1 MTYDG
6 GGKAAGVRLFVD
18 GRLQEVEV
26 TQDQLK
32 GTIQTEQPLRIGRRT
47 TQLGFQ
53 GRLDEV
59 ELVSG
64 ALPENAVTALFEGNR
79 PSGALRAIL
88 EQPDDQRNPAQ
99 RQLVR
104 GHFLE
109 RIDPDHQSL
118 VRARQQADQV
128 VAQWESRIP
137 FTMVMQ
143 ELETPRESF
152 VLKRGQ
158 YDQPGEKVA
167 AGVPGALPGLPA
179 DSPTNRLGLA
189 RWLVDPRN
197 PLTARVMV
205 NRWWQQLFGLGLVE
219 TVEDF
224 GLQGSY
230 PSHPELLDWLAI
242 EFQSTDWDVKRLL
255 KTIVLSATYQQQS
268 AATGMQ
274 LERDPRNQLLGRGSR
289 HRLPAESIRD
299 SALAVAGLLTR
310 ELGGASVRPYQPA
323 GLWQDVSVERRAVY
337 EPSKGADLYRRSL
350 YTFWKRTCP
359 PPGMVSFDAPD
370 RETCTIRR
378 GRTNTPLQALVLLND
393 PTYLEAAR
401 QLAGQALRAPLNSDE
416 DRLSWIWN
424 QILQRSPEPPETAW
438 LLPFL
443 AEARKSFEQDE
454 NRAEALLKVGDSGN
468 ATVATATEL
477 ASWTAVAS
485 LLMNLDEFV
494 TRE

>member
-1 MTYDG
+1 
-6 GGKAAGVRLFVD
+6 
-18 GRLQEVEV
+18 
-26 TQDQLK
+26 
-32 GTIQTEQPLRIGRRT
+32 
-47 TQLGFQ
+47 
-53 GRLDEV
+53 
-59 ELVSG
+59 
-64 ALPENAVTALFEGNR
+64 
-79 PSGALRAIL
+79 
-88 EQPDDQRNPAQ
+88 
-99 RQLVR
+99 
-104 GHFLE
+104 
-109 RIDPDHQSL
+109 
-118 VRARQQADQV
+118 
-128 VAQWESRIP
+128 
-137 FTMVMQ
+137 
-143 ELETPRESF
+143 
-152 VLKRGQ
+152 
-158 YDQPGEKVA
+158 
-167 AGVPGALPGLPA
+167 
-179 DSPTNRLGLA
+179 
-189 RWLVDPRN
+189 
-197 PLTARVMV
+197 
-205 NRWWQQLFGLGLVE
+205 
-219 TVEDF
+219 
-224 GLQGSY
+224 
-230 PSHPELLDWLAI
+230 
-242 EFQSTDWDVKRLL
+242 VKRLL